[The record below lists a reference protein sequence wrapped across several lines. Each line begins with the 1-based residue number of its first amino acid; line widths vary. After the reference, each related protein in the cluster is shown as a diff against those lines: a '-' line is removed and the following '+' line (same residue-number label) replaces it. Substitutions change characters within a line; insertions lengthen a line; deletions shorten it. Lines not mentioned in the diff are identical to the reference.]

1 MKKLIFA
8 TATACLLLASCSGD
22 KQANDGFVVLDIVGN
37 MDADNTDNFDEIAD
51 VKMMFHPELTDST
64 QIGGFSIRGI
74 IDNRFYVYYNR
85 MMIFD
90 QNGKCISSFDRSG
103 GGPGE
108 YQYPW
113 IKWGAPY
120 NGDWM
125 VYEPA
130 IVNKNHRNVIFSY
143 SASGS
148 FIGND
153 TIKQMFLN
161 RDLLVPYKKEGWIA
175 AVVQNGKDIKIEKYD
190 TAWNLTDTI
199 ITPFV
204 ADEITSVRDSKYKW
218 VVQPSLPVS
227 TSQNYILYKDTV
239 YEPDFTAS
247 KLTPK
252 IALRLGDFKT
262 PDNYCPYDST
272 GDYINPAVYLT
283 QRHALVTYNHN
294 DECVVQFYDRSN
306 GELVASFRTPYD
318 PKERAYRGVMMKC
331 AGEEI
336 KLRPLDYTTDDT
348 FFFNAD
354 SETMSEIT
362 GDMEANPAM
371 YSVKLK

>member
-1 MKKLIFA
+1 MIFA
-8 TATACLLLASCSGD
+8 PD
-22 KQANDGFVVLDIVGN
+22 
-37 MDADNTDNFDEIAD
+37 
-51 VKMMFHPELTDST
+51 
-64 QIGGFSIRGI
+64 
-74 IDNRFYVYYNR
+74 
-85 MMIFD
+85 
-90 QNGKCISSFDRSG
+90 GKCISSFDRSG

-108 YQYPW
+108 YVNPFV
-113 IKWGAPY
+113 KWGVPY
-120 NGDWM
+120 NGNWM
-125 VYEPA
+125 VVDYKP
-130 IVNKNHRNVIFSY
+130 INGKLSSLVYNYTFNGKY
-143 SASGS
+143 LGT
-148 FIGND
+148 D
-153 TIKQMFLN
+153 TVSTVFG
-161 RDLLVPYKKEGWIA
+161 RGTFVPYKKEGWMNAYMDWNKNI
-175 AVVQNGKDIKIEKYD
+175 VIEKYD
-190 TAWNLTDTI
+190 TAWNKTDTI
-199 ITPFV
+199 LTPFV
-204 ADEITSVRDSKYKW
+204 FSMIESATKPGKITIIS
-218 VVQPSLPVS
+218 PSMP
-227 TSQNYILYKDTV
+227 TSPNISYFQYRDTV
-239 YEPDFTAS
+239 YEPDFAAS

-252 IALRLGDFKT
+252 IALNLGEYRA
-262 PDNYCPYDST
+262 PENYCSLDST
-272 GDYINPAVYLT
+272 GDYIDPRVYMT

>member
-51 VKMMFHPELTDST
+51 VNMMFHPELTDST

-74 IDNRFYVYYNR
+74 IDNRFYVFYDR
-85 MMIFD
+85 MMTFAPD
-90 QNGKCISSFDRSG
+90 GKCISSFSRSG

-108 YQYPW
+108 YQFPW
-113 IKWGAPY
+113 VKWGVPY
-120 NGDWM
+120 NGNWM
-125 VYEPA
+125 VVDYKA
-130 IVNKNHRNVIFSY
+130 IDGKARSLIFNYTYDGKYLGTDTVNTVFGRGTF
-143 SASGS
+143 
-148 FIGND
+148 
-153 TIKQMFLN
+153 
-161 RDLLVPYKKEGWIA
+161 VPYKKEGWMNAYAEVDKNFI
-175 AVVQNGKDIKIEKYD
+175 IEKYD
-190 TAWNLTDTI
+190 TEWNRTDTI
-199 ITPFV
+199 LTPFV
-204 ADEITSVRDSKYKW
+204 FRFIDSVKNPRYRTAVNPYMPTSPNICTFQYR
-218 VVQPSLPVS
+218 
-227 TSQNYILYKDTV
+227 DTV
-239 YEPDFTAS
+239 YEPDFAAS

-252 IALRLGDFKT
+252 IALNLGEYRA
-262 PDNYCPYDST
+262 PENYCSLDST
-272 GDYINPAVYLT
+272 GDYIDPRVYMT

>member
-51 VKMMFHPELTDST
+51 VNMMFHPELTDST

-74 IDNRFYVYYNR
+74 IDNRLYVYYNQ
-85 MMIFD
+85 MMIFAPD
-90 QNGKCISSFDRSG
+90 GKCISSFDRSG

-108 YQYPW
+108 YRAPW
-113 IKWGAPY
+113 IKWGVPY
-120 NGDWM
+120 NGNWM
-125 VYEPA
+125 VVDYQA
-130 IVNKNHRNVIFSY
+130 INGKTCSLIYNY
-143 SASGS
+143 TPTGKYL
-148 FIGND
+148 GTD
-153 TIKQMFLN
+153 TVPIVFG
-161 RDLLVPYKKEGWIA
+161 RGTLVPYKKEGWMNAEAQLGENFI
-175 AVVQNGKDIKIEKYD
+175 IEKYD
-190 TAWNLTDTI
+190 TKWNRTDTI
-199 ITPFV
+199 RTPFV
-204 ADEITSVRDSKYKW
+204 LELIESRTKPGKCTAISPYMPTSPNICTFQYR
-218 VVQPSLPVS
+218 
-227 TSQNYILYKDTV
+227 DTV
-239 YEPDFTAS
+239 YEPDFAAS

-252 IALRLGDFKT
+252 IALNLGEYRA
-262 PDNYCPYDST
+262 PENYCSLDST
-272 GDYINPAVYLT
+272 GDYIDPRVYMT